1 MGVGSL
7 LLPWSFGGLTQVS
20 GYTLSHLPSPPTL
33 CTYSP
38 QSIVPRG
45 FAQGAPAVTGKCL
58 SLWLLTT
65 RLFITAVQTLEG
77 KRENLWSEVVEYDN
91 HPGRQSGEILRPSLW
106 LSEDGDNRSQ
116 RTGIPQ
122 ESSLRT
128 AMPEASQRK
137 SLYPRKKF
145 HNWTACQSTLQD
157 RLAPRQRW
165 TSDVR
170 DTPWPGI
177 LRYAV
182 RLPSALAWTV
192 CR

>member
-1 MGVGSL
+1 M
-7 LLPWSFGGLTQVS
+7 
-20 GYTLSHLPSPPTL
+20 L
-33 CTYSP
+33 CTYFS
-38 QSIVPRG
+38 QSNVTRG
-45 FAQGAPAVTGKCL
+45 FAQGAPTVTGKCL

-65 RLFITAVQTLEG
+65 GLFITAVQMLEGRRERICGPRWWSRTTTLEAG
-77 KRENLWSEVVEYDN
+77 KTIWRDIE
-91 HPGRQSGEILRPSLW
+91 PFLW
-106 LSEDGDNRSQ
+106 LSEDGDNRSR

-128 AMPEASQRK
+128 VMPEASQRK
-137 SLYPRKKF
+137 NLYPRKKF
-145 HNWTACQSTLQD
+145 HNWTVCQSTLQD

-165 TSDVR
+165 TNDAR

>member
-7 LLPWSFGGLTQVS
+7 LLPWSFGGSNS
-20 GYTLSHLPSPPTL
+20 GVRLHTEP
-33 CTYSP
+33 SP
-38 QSIVPRG
+38 QSTDAMCLLSTEHCHKRFCPRCTCSDRKVPEPLTAHHRAVYNCSSNARRQERKSVVRG
-45 FAQGAPAVTGKCL
+45 GGVRQPPWK
-58 SLWLLTT
+58 
-65 RLFITAVQTLEG
+65 Q
-77 KRENLWSEVVEYDN
+77 
-91 HPGRQSGEILRPSLW
+91 GRQSGEILRPSLW

-182 RLPSALAWTV
+182 RLPSALA
-192 CR
+192 